1 MKFLAIDEAMQ
12 HPYEGNGGAWVA
24 IYPPPFIA
32 AASHADPSEESDQSL
47 AMPYAPL
54 VFREDTFDAVTRIR
68 RGRFYALSQ
77 EGQPAQLMCVAPHPT
92 WGAWGG
98 RRISAD
104 SPCVERRCFK
114 YEQIQCNPLADPDW
128 KSRPI
133 VIGSCESAW
142 RLIASEHIITG
153 EWLVTLKARHALG
166 VLPEVDRAKI
176 PETGKAKAIETID
189 TLINAAYRESPESI
203 VDRARAAAQWCFA
216 TWAAA
221 EFKDDGLLTC
231 ELAPLADAVEKRSGK
246 SKPDVSIWTAR
257 ALARLHS
264 RAKPNEQERRDTRP
278 VMEADAEYAL
288 AAMGLLLRE
297 LGWVA

>member
-12 HPYEGNGGAWVA
+12 HPYEGNGGPWVA

-32 AASHADPSEESDQSL
+32 AAAHAEPSKESDQGL
-47 AMPYAPL
+47 AMPHTPL
-54 VFREDTFDAVTRIR
+54 VFREDSFDAATRIR

-77 EGQPAQLMCVAPHPT
+77 ESQPAQLMCVAPHPT
-92 WGAWGG
+92 WGELGG

-104 SPCVERRCFK
+104 SPWVERRCFK
-114 YEQIQCNPLADPDW
+114 YEQIQFNPLTHPDW
-128 KSRPI
+128 KTRPI
-133 VIGSCESAW
+133 AIGASESAW
-142 RLIASEHIITG
+142 RLIASERISTG

-166 VLPEVDRAKI
+166 VLPEIDQAKI
-176 PETGKAKAIETID
+176 PETGRAKAIETID

-221 EFKDDGLLTC
+221 KFNDDRILTSD
-231 ELAPLADAVEKRSGK
+231 LAQLATEVEKRSGEC
-246 SKPDVSIWTAR
+246 KPEMAIWSAR
-257 ALARLHS
+257 GLARLHS

-288 AAMGLLLRE
+288 ASMGLLLRE

>member
-1 MKFLAIDEAMQ
+1 MKFLAIDETMQ

-47 AMPYAPL
+47 AMPYAPF

-68 RGRFYALSQ
+68 RGRFYTLSQ
-77 EGQPAQLMCVAPHPT
+77 EGQPAQLNVVPHPT
-92 WGAWGG
+92 WGASGG
-98 RRISAD
+98 RRISAG
-104 SPCVERRCFK
+104 SPWVERRCFK
-114 YEQIQCNPLADPDW
+114 YAQIQFNPLEHSDW

-133 VIGSCESAW
+133 VIGSCGSAW
-142 RLIASEHIITG
+142 RLIASERIITG
-153 EWLVTLKARHALG
+153 EWLVTLKARHAFG
-166 VLPEVDRAKI
+166 VLPEVDQTKI
-176 PETGKAKAIETID
+176 PEIGRAKAIETID
-189 TLINAAYRESPESI
+189 TLTNAAYRESPESI

-221 EFKDDGLLTC
+221 EFKDDGLLTS
-231 ELAPLADAVEKRSGK
+231 ELAPLADVVVQRSGK
-246 SKPDVSIWTAR
+246 CKPDMTIWTAR

-288 AAMGLLLRE
+288 AAMSLLLRE
-297 LGWVA
+297 LGWAA

>member
-1 MKFLAIDEAMQ
+1 MKFLAIDETMQ

-24 IYPPPFIA
+24 IYPPPFIS

-47 AMPYAPL
+47 AMQYAQL

-68 RGRFYALSQ
+68 RGRFYKRCA
-77 EGQPAQLMCVAPHPT
+77 ECQPAQLNVAPHPT
-92 WGAWGG
+92 WGALGG

-104 SPCVERRCFK
+104 SPWVERRCFK
-114 YEQIQCNPLADPDW
+114 YEQIQFNPLAHPGW
-128 KSRPI
+128 KARAI
-133 VIGSCESAW
+133 TIGARESAW
-142 RLIASEHIITG
+142 RLIASESISTG

-166 VLPEVDRAKI
+166 VLPEIDQAKI
-176 PETGKAKAIETID
+176 PKTGRAKVVETID

-221 EFKDDGLLTC
+221 KFKDDGLLTS
-231 ELAPLADAVEKRSGK
+231 ELAPLADVVEERSGK
-246 SKPDVSIWTAR
+246 HKPDLTIWTAR
-257 ALARLHS
+257 ALARLHA
-264 RAKPNEQERRDTRP
+264 RAKPNEERRRGTRP

-297 LGWVA
+297 LGWAA

>member
-1 MKFLAIDEAMQ
+1 MNFLAIDEAAQ
-12 HPYEGNGGAWVA
+12 PYEGNGAVWFA

-32 AASHADPSEESDQSL
+32 AASHADPCEESDQSL
-47 AMPYAPL
+47 AMQYAPL

-77 EGQPAQLMCVAPHPT
+77 EGQPAQLMYVAPHPT

-104 SPCVERRCFK
+104 SPWVERRCFK
-114 YEQIQCNPLADPDW
+114 YEQIQFNPLAAPDW

-142 RLIASEHIITG
+142 RLIASERISTG
-153 EWLVTLKARHALG
+153 EWLATLKARHALG
-166 VLPEVDRAKI
+166 VLPEVDQAKI
-176 PETGKAKAIETID
+176 PESGRAKAIETID

-221 EFKDDGLLTC
+221 KFKDDQLLTSD
-231 ELAPLADAVEKRSGK
+231 LAQLATEVEKRAGEC
-246 SKPDVSIWTAR
+246 KPEMAIWNAR
-257 ALARLHS
+257 GLARLHS

-288 AAMGLLLRE
+288 ASMGLLLRE
-297 LGWVA
+297 LGWAA